1 MNKER
6 LVFKVVAGVK
16 TPEGVTPW
24 EGELRSPDFTPE
36 GGRELVSRAARSMS
50 LSPDYSIRR
59 AFDFE

>member
-1 MNKER
+1 MNKET
-6 LVFKVVAGVK
+6 LVFEVVDGVK

-36 GGRELVSRAARSMS
+36 GGRELVYRAARNMS
-50 LSPDYSIRR
+50 HSPDYSIRR